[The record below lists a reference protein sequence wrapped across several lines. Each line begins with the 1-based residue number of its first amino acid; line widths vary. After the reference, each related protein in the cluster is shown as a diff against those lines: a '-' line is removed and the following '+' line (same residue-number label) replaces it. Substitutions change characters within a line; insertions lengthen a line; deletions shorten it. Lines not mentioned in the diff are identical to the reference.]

1 MTSPPAPVKRRALA
15 WADVPEFERKRLAG
29 RERAQRAET
38 KRRGLPVEVV
48 DVEHLWGLQRS
59 KCGCDA
65 RCGPLNPFAEH
76 GDPDA
81 IVIGHQY
88 ARSLRGGHTI
98 NNVRLQRADCNQL
111 AASTEKTAKAKRD
124 RFVPNFAKRESTEQ
138 PKSKSKFPKRH
149 DPWGK
154 KWKAKQKAAQ

>member
-1 MTSPPAPVKRRALA
+1 MTSSLPQKRNPLT
-15 WADVPEFERKRLAG
+15 WAEVPEFERKRLIG

-48 DVEHLWGLQRS
+48 DVEALWLLQKSR
-59 KCGCDA
+59 CGCSA

-111 AASTEKTAKAKRD
+111 EAAKEKTAKSKRD
-124 RFVPNFAKRESTEQ
+124 RFVPNFAKRQTPEQ
-138 PKSKSKFPKRH
+138 PKRKSKFPKRH

-154 KWKAKQKAAQ
+154 EWKAKQKAAQ